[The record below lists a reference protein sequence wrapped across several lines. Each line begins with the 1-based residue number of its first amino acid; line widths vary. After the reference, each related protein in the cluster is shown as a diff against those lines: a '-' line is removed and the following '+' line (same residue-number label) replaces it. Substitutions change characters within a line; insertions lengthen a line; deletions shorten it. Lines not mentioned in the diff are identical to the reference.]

1 MGQQLF
7 SINVETADGGLKQL
21 HQGIDDLQALRAT
34 CDQAIEGAKS
44 LEKTMGLN
52 DVAVK
57 LFEDIK
63 SVIVQVLPKL
73 EDCVHPLDAAVPSM
87 IALQG
92 EVGSMTA
99 KNMGM

>member
-1 MGQQLF
+1 MAEQLF
-7 SINVETADGGLKQL
+7 SINVETAESGLKTL
-21 HQGIDDLQALRAT
+21 HQNIDDLQALRAT

-63 SVIVQVLPKL
+63 NVCVQVLPKL
-73 EDCVHPLDAAVPSM
+73 EECLHPLDAAVPSM

-92 EVGSMTA
+92 EVG
-99 KNMGM
+99 NMGARHMNM